1 MKLKEI
7 NKVIQEWA
15 SEGEGADSKRS
26 VIFIAL
32 DRVEEIHGEEK
43 REGTTTVQLIGSSR
57 NLVKS
62 LADAL
67 GEDSTPIKE
76 IIGGAI
82 EIDIKKRICKGV
94 FDNLDEFFKEMK
106 KEQKGESK

>member
-7 NKVIQEWA
+7 NKAIEEWA
-15 SEGEGADSKRS
+15 SEGEGTDDKRS

-43 REGTTTVQLIGSSR
+43 RGGTTTVQLIGSSR

-106 KEQKGESK
+106 KEQKGENK